1 MLMLA
6 ATMICSLVAK
16 AHPNAAVHSTYCV
29 HAVID
34 IIAALHKAI

>member
-6 ATMICSLVAK
+6 AAMICSVIAK
-16 AHPNAAVHSTYCV
+16 VHSNAAVHSTYSV
-29 HAVID
+29 QAVIA